1 MEPKQAVDVLAHSL
15 NLHTEQ
21 QKSDLRQMLIMM
33 YGYEGISY
41 DTRESRKTRK
51 EELFENRMRKDLKF
65 YQTFHT
71 AQHEG
76 LSVRQI
82 MKAVGIGQYKYYS
95 ELPYI
100 EMGSKED
107 TYLHRND
114 LDISPIERVLALAKE
129 YPIL

>member
-1 MEPKQAVDVLAHSL
+1 MEPKEAINVLAHAL

-21 QKSDLRQMLIMM
+21 QKSDLRQMLIMV

-41 DTRESRKTRK
+41 DTRMDNKTYTEQRF
-51 EELFENRMRKDLKF
+51 EERMQKDLKL

-71 AQHEG
+71 AKHEG

-82 MKAVGIGQYKYYS
+82 MKELDIGQYKYYA
-95 ELPYI
+95 ELPYV
-100 EMGSKED
+100 ETGSKED

-114 LDISPIERVLALAKE
+114 LDLSPIERVLELAKT